1 LQPPRP
7 LRNHFSVESE
17 LDPARKNPSSQKRM
31 TMPWIRTQDQMPK
44 KGQVVLITDKEGE
57 QNVAWIDMYTGK
69 WHSENH
75 RWWPREVVYWM
86 PIPELPKP

>member
-1 LQPPRP
+1 M
-7 LRNHFSVESE
+7 S
-17 LDPARKNPSSQKRM
+17 
-31 TMPWIRTQDQMPK
+31 MPWIRTQDQMPK

>member
-1 LQPPRP
+1 
-7 LRNHFSVESE
+7 
-17 LDPARKNPSSQKRM
+17 
-31 TMPWIRTQDQMPK
+31 MPK

-57 QNVAWIDMYTGK
+57 QNVAWIDMYNGK